1 MRDIEPRARNH
12 LDIDA
17 WARPHH
23 PTSAAKPQRGPH
35 KQALSL
41 NTALVASVGGRGL
54 RLPRLS
60 DLIAQHMNRD
70 PEHEHQPP
78 EPWVTKRQLA
88 DHLSVTPRGVA
99 GFAPIRLRSPR
110 GRLDATYLSRIGPR
124 HDLSRSGDQINN
136 RGGRIRTGDLSA
148 PNRARYQASPRP
160 ASDLSLLP
168 LQTRTIHSSPQSR
181 PEISSRRCGPAGRPS
196 GSAGRGPPTDCRS
209 AGP

>member
-1 MRDIEPRARNH
+1 MCSRPTTRRKPMRDIEPRARNH

-54 RLPRLS
+54 RLPRRS
-60 DLIAQHMNRD
+60 DLIAQHKNRD

-88 DHLSVTPRGVA
+88 DHLSVTPRWIELQQPLGLPRISTGGMNRYRISEVEA
-99 GFAPIRLRSPR
+99 WLRERYGSPSE
-110 GRLDATYLSRIGPR
+110 ASQPR
-124 HDLSRSGDQINN
+124 N
-136 RGGRIRTGDLSA
+136 R
-148 PNRARYQASPRP
+148 
-160 ASDLSLLP
+160 
-168 LQTRTIHSSPQSR
+168 
-181 PEISSRRCGPAGRPS
+181 
-196 GSAGRGPPTDCRS
+196 
-209 AGP
+209 